1 LFFDGRVIVRAMCEW
16 PSVYAQSSN
25 WNPTVVGALIAL
37 AGGVIGALIGS
48 MGNYL
53 IAWKKQKDD
62 LALEKRKSAAEIK
75 GAARLIYIELSRGL
89 AIVDSSV
96 KKGKWNI
103 SKISTES
110 WDKFSHVLAPV
121 MSDSDWIDAYTAH
134 SSLEHALSRRQEVID
149 GKETDTLYPGNDLLP
164 QTAKKLAEGIMAL
177 QKWQADNPS
186 IYEDPEVPTDS
197 V

>member
-1 LFFDGRVIVRAMCEW
+1 
-16 PSVYAQSSN
+16 
-25 WNPTVVGALIAL
+25 LIAL
-37 AGGVIGALIGS
+37 AGGIVGALIGS

-62 LALEKRKSAAEIK
+62 LALEKRKSAAQIK
-75 GAARLIYIELSRGL
+75 GAARLIYIELMREL

-96 KKGKWNI
+96 TKGQWNI

-121 MSDSDWIDAYTAH
+121 MSDSDWMDACTVH
-134 SSLEHALSRRQEVID
+134 SSLEHVLGKRQMVID
-149 GKETDTLYPGNDLLP
+149 GKETNTIYPGNDLLP
-164 QTAKKLAEGIMAL
+164 QTAKKLVEGIRAL
-177 QKWQADNPS
+177 QKWQADNPA
-186 IYEDPEVPTDS
+186 IYEDPEIPIDS